1 MRCKNCSH
9 SSDDHHS
16 SSDDS
21 SSKDGNGD
29 DSHAGKP
36 PPNTGNKQIVSS
48 LISDLIGGGE
58 YTGGEVEHAHNEARA
73 GLMKRHVGQLTRS
86 WSAV

>member
-16 SSDDS
+16 SSDNSSGEDS
-21 SSKDGNGD
+21 NSD

-36 PPNTGNKQIVSS
+36 PLNTKNKQIVSS
-48 LISDLIGGGE
+48 LISDLIEGGE
-58 YTGGEVEHAHNEARA
+58 YTGGEVEHAQNEARA
-73 GLMKRHVGQLTRS
+73 GLMKRHVGQFTGLR
-86 WSAV
+86 

>member
-1 MRCKNCSH
+1 MQCKNCFH

-21 SSKDGNGD
+21 SEDGNSD
-29 DSHAGKP
+29 ASHAGKP
-36 PPNTGNKQIVSS
+36 PPNTRNKRIVSS

-58 YTGGEVEHAHNEARA
+58 YTGGEVEHAQNEARA
-73 GLMKRHVGQLTRS
+73 GLMKKHVGQLTGSR
-86 WSAV
+86 SAV